1 MEFGELYW
9 NSLLFGEFSRKITH
23 CAHMHCDVD
32 LRSRRMWAAS
42 YRLTRLEMNENS
54 EYLESFCTG
63 HARVRAERG
72 GDGGDGAVADAP
84 VLGRRCCCGCA
95 ASLGGRGC
103 VPGGVVS
110 LGSPGRGGRRAI
122 LVRSHHAST
131 RSRCPSLPSL
141 RPCWP
146 RSWKLSDGF
155 FAPLRLGLP
164 TSRSRPPAKF
174 GENSIVGTK
183 KCFCILCAQVRGPG
197 RVAGGH
203 ARAQGDGDGSRWL

>member
-1 MEFGELYW
+1 MDSRAVRIGSH
-9 NSLLFGEFSRKITH
+9 SLL
-23 CAHMHCDVD
+23 A
-32 LRSRRMWAAS
+32 
-42 YRLTRLEMNENS
+42 RLTNGLL
-54 EYLESFCTG
+54 YVWPIL
-63 HARVRAERG
+63 G

-146 RSWKLSDGF
+146 PSSKLSDGF
-155 FAPLRLGLP
+155 FAPLRLSLP
-164 TSRSRPPAKF
+164 TYRSRPPAKF
-174 GENSIVGTK
+174 GENSTVGTK
-183 KCFCILCAQVRGPG
+183 KCFCILCAQVRSPG

-203 ARAQGDGDGSRWL
+203 ARARGGGDGSRWL